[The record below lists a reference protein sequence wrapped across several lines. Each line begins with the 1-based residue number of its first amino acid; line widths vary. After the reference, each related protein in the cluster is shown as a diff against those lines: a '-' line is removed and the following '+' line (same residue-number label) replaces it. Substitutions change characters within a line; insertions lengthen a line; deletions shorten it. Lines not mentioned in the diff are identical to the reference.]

1 MRPEECGCC
10 PAGKGCPK
18 GGGPMVDQC
27 NEMSIYDQIMTY
39 YANTRVYPPVY
50 SAVKKNF
57 TATFP
62 EER

>member
-1 MRPEECGCC
+1 
-10 PAGKGCPK
+10 
-18 GGGPMVDQC
+18 MVDQC
-27 NEMSIYDQIMTY
+27 NTMNMSDQSMTY

-62 EER
+62 